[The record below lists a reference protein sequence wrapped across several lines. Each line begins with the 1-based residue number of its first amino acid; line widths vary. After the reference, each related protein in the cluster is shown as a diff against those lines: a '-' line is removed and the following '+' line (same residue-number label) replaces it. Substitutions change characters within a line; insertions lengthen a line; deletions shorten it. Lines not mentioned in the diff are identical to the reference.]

1 MDDASAS
8 SIVDACSRACS
19 TDAAGGGVSAASA
32 SASTSSTSSVGCS
45 GAACVASGVASGVTS
60 GCFVFGSSLSSETS
74 DGAARSVSFV
84 AGRSGSAAF
93 GSGGASFSFSFSFSP
108 SAFSLPNHDLKK
120 PSFLSSGTFLSSESV
135 DAGSNPGASPLASTA
150 SGSPAP
156 SGSFSDAVVSAGAA
170 SASSTP
176 FFSNAASGGG
186 PRCSDPCSA
195 FGSSGSRTAAV
206 SGSDPPAGSGSAVRS
221 GSADAPSSVTSAGS

>member
-93 GSGGASFSFSFSFSP
+93 GSGGASFSFSFSP

-195 FGSSGSRTAAV
+195 FGSSGSRTAAI